1 MLNGLKQAKAL
12 RQQGGGDRESQV
24 QVQQSQVRFLGSWD
38 VRLTFYFR
46 NQITIT
52 EERAGKGRLQFVR
65 QSSWVGEDGLCRV
78 PVVRVWRSRWRV
90 NGERL

>member
-24 QVQQSQVRFLGSWD
+24 QVQQSQVRFLRSWD

-46 NQITIT
+46 NQITIM

-65 QSSWVGEDGLCRV
+65 QNSWVGEGGLCRV
-78 PVVRVWRSRWRV
+78 PVVRVWR
-90 NGERL
+90 